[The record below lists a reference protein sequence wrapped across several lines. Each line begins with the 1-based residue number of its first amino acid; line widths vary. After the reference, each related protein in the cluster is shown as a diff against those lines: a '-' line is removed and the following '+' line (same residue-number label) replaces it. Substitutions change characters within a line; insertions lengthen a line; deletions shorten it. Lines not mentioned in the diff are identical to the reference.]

1 MTPMEEY
8 QLTSMEE
15 YQWRY
20 RRPAPSLHE
29 AFAEMAAGRC
39 DQRCHCWR
47 RFRRAV
53 VALAGLLLL
62 GLATSV
68 VSWRAAHAE
77 NLPFAMAAAPF
88 SGPESVRR
96 LSRIMPDGH
105 IRYSGPTRAE
115 AWCRNFDTPNDA
127 YTIATL
133 R

>member
-1 MTPMEEY
+1 MTSMEEY

-39 DQRCHCWR
+39 DQWCRRRR

-68 VSWRAAHAE
+68 VSWRAHA
-77 NLPFAMAAAPF
+77 
-88 SGPESVRR
+88 
-96 LSRIMPDGH
+96 DGH
-105 IRYSGPTRAE
+105 IRYSSPTRAE
-115 AWCRNFDTPNDA
+115 AWCRNFDAPNDA
-127 YTIATL
+127 YPLSTL